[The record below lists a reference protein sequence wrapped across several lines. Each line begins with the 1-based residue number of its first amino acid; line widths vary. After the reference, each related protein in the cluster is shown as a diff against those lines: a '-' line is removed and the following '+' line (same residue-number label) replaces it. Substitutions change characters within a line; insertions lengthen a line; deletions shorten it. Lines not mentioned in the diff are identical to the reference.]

1 MRPLKR
7 GVELLAFWEILR
19 PFNCLMASAAAII
32 GLLVAG
38 IWDVRAALIIFG
50 AVFLITGAGNAI
62 NDYYDRQI
70 DAINRPDRPIPSKR
84 IRPEMAFYYS
94 VALFAAGCILA
105 GLAGQICLVIA
116 TINSLLLFF
125 YARNLKATP
134 LLGNLSVSYL
144 TGSTFIFGG
153 AAAGIVGLLANQVP
167 FGLSLLASMSREI
180 AKDIEDMEGDRQ
192 GGARTLPILAGEKVA
207 AALAALF
214 GVAGVILSFFPP
226 FGRMYL
232 MIVAVADLLLLFAV
246 FRVIRGDAAGSQKA
260 IKKGMAVALLAF
272 LAAALFP

>member
-1 MRPLKR
+1 
-7 GVELLAFWEILR
+7 LLAFWEILR

-38 IWDVRAALIIFG
+38 VWDVWPALIIVA

-84 IRPEMAFYYS
+84 IKPQMAFYYS
-94 VALFAAGCILA
+94 IALFTMGCILA
-105 GLAGQICLVIA
+105 SLAGQMCLFIA
-116 TINSLLLFF
+116 ILNSFLLFF

-144 TGSTFIFGG
+144 TGSTFLFGG
-153 AAAGIVGLLANQVP
+153 AAAGFMGLLANQVP
-167 FGLSLLASMSREI
+167 FGLSFLASMSREI
-180 AKDIEDMEGDRQ
+180 VKDIEDMEGDRQ
-192 GGARTLPILAGEKVA
+192 GGARTLPILAGERA
-207 AALAALF
+207 AAGLAGLF
-214 GVAGVILSFFPP
+214 GVAAVALSFLPR
-226 FGRMYL
+226 FGRAYL
-232 MIVAVADLLLLFAV
+232 LIVAVADLLLLFAV
-246 FRVIRGDAAGSQKA
+246 FEVIRGDPARSQRA
-260 IKKGMAVALLAF
+260 LKKGMAIALLAF

>member
-1 MRPLKR
+1 M
-7 GVELLAFWEILR
+7 LAFWEILR

-32 GLLVAG
+32 GLFVAG
-38 IWDVRAALIIFG
+38 VWDVRAALIIAG

-84 IRPEMAFYYS
+84 IRPQTAFYYS
-94 VALFAAGCILA
+94 IFLFAAGCILA
-105 GLAGQICLVIA
+105 GLAGQMCLVIA
-116 TINSLLLFF
+116 AINSLLLFF

-144 TGSTFIFGG
+144 TGSTFLFGG
-153 AAAGIVGLLANQVP
+153 AAAGFTGLLANQVP
-167 FGLSLLASMSREI
+167 FGLSFLASMSREI

-192 GGARTLPILAGEKVA
+192 GGARTLPILAGERAA
-207 AALAALF
+207 AALAGLF
-214 GVAGVILSFFPP
+214 GMAGVLLSFLPS
-226 FGRMYL
+226 FGRAYL
-232 MIVAVADLLLLFAV
+232 LIVAAADMLLIIAV
-246 FRVIRGDAAGSQKA
+246 FKVIQGDAAGSQKA